1 MGMRA
6 SHTLGFRVQ
15 GIGYR
20 EEKAASLALDPLLKN
35 LARVSTAISGNQTI
49 LSENKF
55 NLKVLLLL
63 SSGHLVTDIYQGALP
78 VILPFLKAKLMLS
91 YTATGVI
98 LLVGSLTSSVIQPL
112 FGYISDRKEKPLL
125 LPLGCLCA
133 GLGFSMLAFPSSF
146 ALVLPLV
153 VLSGL
158 GIASYHPEGFR
169 TAHFFTGERRVTGM
183 SIFSVGGNLGFAI
196 GPLLVLFIIQ
206 TYGFDRLPIMIAPAV
221 IFVVAILAFWHTI
234 AIPRSGAQATGAQKE
249 GGSERAQWFSLF
261 VLIAIVVMRSWIQ
274 VGLLTYI
281 PFYFIDHLKGDAIQ
295 AGTLVSTFLAGG
307 AIGTL
312 AGAPLADR
320 WGHKRYLV
328 LSMLLSSLMLPLF
341 FIAKGILLYA
351 VLWLLG
357 MILISSFSVTIV
369 MAQHLIPQGLGVA
382 SGLMAGF
389 AIGTGGICVTLLGVI
404 ADHFGVPAALQSTM
418 VLPVIGLILAL
429 CLRYEQQAS

>member
-1 MGMRA
+1 MP
-6 SHTLGFRVQ
+6 S
-15 GIGYR
+15 
-20 EEKAASLALDPLLKN
+20 
-35 LARVSTAISGNQTI
+35 
-49 LSENKF
+49 NKF

-63 SSGHLVTDIYQGALP
+63 SSGHLVTDLYQGALP

-91 YTATGVI
+91 YTATGII
-98 LLVGSLTSSVIQPL
+98 LLVGTLTSSVIQPL

-133 GLGFSMLAFPSSF
+133 GLGFSMLALPSSF

-169 TAHFFTGERRVTGM
+169 TAHFFTGEKKVTGM

-196 GPLLVLFIIQ
+196 GPLLALFVVQ
-206 TYGFDRLPIMIAPAV
+206 SFGFERLPVMLTPALV
-221 IFVVAILAFWHTI
+221 FVATILLFWRAI
-234 AIPRSGAQATGAQKE
+234 AIPRAAAQAAGSARQAGA
-249 GGSERAQWFSLF
+249 GTAQWLSLF
-261 VLIAIVVMRSWIQ
+261 VLICVVVMRSWIQ

-281 PFYFIDHLKGDAIQ
+281 PFYFIDVLKGDVLQ
-295 AGTLVSTFLAGG
+295 AGTLVTTFLTGG

-320 WGHKRYLV
+320 WGHKRYII
-328 LSMLLSSLMLPLF
+328 LSMLLSSLLMPLF
-341 FIAKGILLYA
+341 FVTDGILLFA
-351 VLWLLG
+351 VLGLLG
-357 MILISSFSVTIV
+357 MILISTFSVTIV

-404 ADHFGVPAALQSTM
+404 ADHFGVLAALRSIM
-418 VLPVIGLILAL
+418 VLPVIGLLLAL
-429 CLRYEQQAS
+429 GLRYRQEGEKVRG

>member
-1 MGMRA
+1 
-6 SHTLGFRVQ
+6 
-15 GIGYR
+15 
-20 EEKAASLALDPLLKN
+20 LDPLLKN
-35 LARVSTAISGNQTI
+35 LARVSTAVTGNQTI

-63 SSGHLVTDIYQGALP
+63 SSGHLVTDLYQGALP

-112 FGYISDRKEKPLL
+112 FGFISDRKEKPLL

-196 GPLLVLFIIQ
+196 GPLLVLFVIQ
-206 TYGFDRLPIMIAPAV
+206 TYGFDRLPVMIAPSV
-221 IFVVAILAFWHTI
+221 IFVVTILAFWHTI
-234 AIPRSGAQATGAQKE
+234 AIPRSSAQAADAQKE
-249 GGSERAQWFSLF
+249 GGSGRAQWFSLF
-261 VLIAIVVMRSWIQ
+261 MLIAVVVMRSWIQ

-281 PFYFIDHLKGDAIQ
+281 PFYFIDHLKGDALQ

-328 LSMLLSSLMLPLF
+328 LSMFLSSLMLPLF
-341 FIAKGILLYA
+341 FITKGLLLFA
-351 VLWLLG
+351 VLGLLG

-418 VLPVIGLILAL
+418 ALPVIGFLLAL
-429 CLRYEQQAS
+429 GLKYKQGGEGRG